1 MSIINELDCRAV
13 QLEQNIAFELK
24 IERLRKNY
32 TLKYVSDSL
41 QMSKSYLSQIENKKR
56 TKVSM
61 QTFIRLSLFYEV
73 EFSDI
78 VTRASNIN

>member
-1 MSIINELDCRAV
+1 MNELDCKAIT
-13 QLEQNIAFELK
+13 LEQNIAFELK

-32 TLKYVSDSL
+32 TLDYVTQNL

-61 QTFIRLSLFYEV
+61 QTLIRLSLFYEV
-73 EFSDI
+73 EFADV
-78 VTRASNIN
+78 VTRASNTNKN

>member
-1 MSIINELDCRAV
+1 MNELDCKAI

-32 TLKYVSDSL
+32 TLEYVSNHL

-61 QTFIRLSLFYEV
+61 QTLIRLSLFYEV

-78 VTRASNIN
+78 VTRASNN